1 MSQMILEM
9 IVITFERLK
18 NDVHVALHTQL
29 GDSNQLEQRIDACSR
44 LLLQVNQVSCLR
56 YNYTIELIEISTQA
70 SFLLHNM
77 MSYR

>member
-1 MSQMILEM
+1 MSQMILET
-9 IVITFERLK
+9 IVIAFEHLK

-56 YNYTIELIEISTQA
+56 YNYPKLMEISTQA
-70 SFLLHNM
+70 SSRLHNM